1 MNKIENLKSITCGL
15 KVFDY
20 LAKDSDYIS
29 VTEWSNGEGWD
40 ITIGD
45 RLFSLHSGELVAINY
60 LTTMLNY
67 DYD

>member
-1 MNKIENLKSITCGL
+1 MSSVEKKEVKSLNIPLKGFTLGN
-15 KVFDY
+15 DY
-20 LAKDSDYIS
+20 LT

-40 ITIGD
+40 ITIGN
-45 RLFSLHSGELVAINY
+45 RLFSLHSGELAAINY

>member
-1 MNKIENLKSITCGL
+1 MSSVEKKEVKSLNIPLKGFTLSN
-15 KVFDY
+15 DY
-20 LAKDSDYIS
+20 LT

-40 ITIGD
+40 IAIGA
-45 RLFSLHSGELVAINY
+45 RLFSLHSGELVDINY

>member
-1 MNKIENLKSITCGL
+1 MSSVEKKEVKSLNIALKEFTFSN
-15 KVFDY
+15 DY
-20 LAKDSDYIS
+20 LT

>member
-1 MNKIENLKSITCGL
+1 MSSVEKKEVKSLNIPLKGFALSN
-15 KVFDY
+15 DY
-20 LAKDSDYIS
+20 LT

-40 ITIGD
+40 ITIGA

>member
-1 MNKIENLKSITCGL
+1 MLSVEKNELYSLNFPLKGFTLSN
-15 KVFDY
+15 DY
-20 LAKDSDYIS
+20 LT
-29 VTEWSNGEGWD
+29 VTEGSNGEGWD